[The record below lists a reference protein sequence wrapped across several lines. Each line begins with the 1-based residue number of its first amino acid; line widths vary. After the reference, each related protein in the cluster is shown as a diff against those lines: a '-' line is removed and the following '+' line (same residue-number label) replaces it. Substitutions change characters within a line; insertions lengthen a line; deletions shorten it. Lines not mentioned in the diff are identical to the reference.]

1 MHLFRLWLRKYIL
14 ELSLVGGQMVSQNFT
29 LASIAKEDVW
39 EGGVPIN
46 EIAKQIWSFLAE
58 EGSVL
63 IFHNSRGNLQSVRL
77 QPHCSKLPRL

>member
-1 MHLFRLWLRKYIL
+1 
-14 ELSLVGGQMVSQNFT
+14 MVSQNST

-39 EGGVPIN
+39 EGGVLIN
-46 EIAKQIWSFLAE
+46 EIAEQIWSFLAE